1 MEDFFEEADIP
12 EEKPTPQVQSSP
24 ITTAE
29 PVSSDGE
36 DGAWQEFMAL
46 KDIADAVRE
55 KNRGLGALLANYCRA
70 VYNKKQIVILCDN
83 DRDLTELKTPQSI
96 SKISEALTK
105 NRRIGYEIKVAKGN
119 VNDYVKNNSTYEN
132 IENNGYFDFS

>member
-1 MEDFFEEADIP
+1 MEEFFEEAPIP
-12 EEKPTPQVQSSP
+12 EDKPTVQETVKNESP
-24 ITTAE
+24 IAIE
-29 PVSSDGE
+29 PSEGDE
-36 DGAWQEFMAL
+36 GAWQEFMAL
-46 KDIADAVRE
+46 KDIADTVRE

-96 SKISEALTK
+96 SKISEALTR
-105 NRRIGYEIKVAKGN
+105 NRRMGYEIKVAKGN

-132 IENNGYFDFS
+132 IENNGYFDFN